1 MAKADRDAVLR
12 ARKRVPPPGGAL
24 LEDTEKMKQKHH
36 RMLCAFCALVIL
48 VSTVFPTAAFAEQPV
63 DAAAAEQTLTRAD
76 AAEMQQADAAVTVL
90 TESEQYQEMDTDA
103 RKDAALAQLDTLAAK
118 GLVEKDSIYTDEENG
133 MVSFRYPCGVL
144 GGILLTEPEDETL
157 DEENAETETA
167 ASDQA
172 LPLRLPPDLGAEM
185 QKSRAALLRR
195 TENQAVEKFGTA
207 VIYYAFDNT
216 INSSRFPYYS
226 YMQGFWEGM
235 GLRTTMNT
243 RVTLS
248 DLRRMNK
255 YDLCIL
261 SAHGAYYTYS
271 YGTFRKH
278 TRTEP
283 IILLTEASTLYKDII
298 YGFDLLAHRII
309 KLNGLYCVTADF
321 FRNAYRSGQLSNTII
336 YSETCEFLGVTNSV
350 DESMAEA
357 LLAGGAR
364 TVLGYVNNVYTVY
377 SRSMLWDTV
386 NHLAMG
392 QTIGRALA
400 HAKDTY
406 GENDIIWYTEQGGR
420 RPHAA
425 AACLVL
431 YGDEN
436 ARLNV
441 PENFSLEERAEA
453 AEDMLADVLESAA

>member
-76 AAEMQQADAAVTVL
+76 AAEMQQADAAVTAL

-103 RKDAALAQLDTLAAK
+103 RKDAALARLDTLAAK

-157 DEENAETETA
+157 DEENAGTETA
-167 ASDQA
+167 ASNHA
-172 LPLRLPPDLGAEM
+172 LSLRLPPDLGAEM
-185 QKSRAALLRR
+185 QTSRAALLRR

-226 YMQGFWEGM
+226 YMQGFWSALGLETKINIHVTVADLKKM
-235 GLRTTMNT
+235 GNYN
-243 RVTLS
+243 VS
-248 DLRRMNK
+248 V
-255 YDLCIL
+255 L
-261 SAHGAYYTYS
+261 SAHGSYYTYS
-271 YGTFRKH
+271 YGKFLKR

-283 IILLTEASTLYKDII
+283 IMLLTEESTFGKDLR
-298 YGFDLLAHRII
+298 YGFDLLAHRVI
-309 KLNGLYCVTADF
+309 KVNGMYCVTSDF
-321 FRNAYRSGQLSNTII
+321 FRNAYKGGKLSNTIV
-336 YSETCEFLGVTNSV
+336 YSETCEFLGVDGSEDNAMAGHRQSSATSTTSTPSTPAV
-350 DESMAEA
+350 CFGIPSITSSWGRMSGRRWSTPRRLMVRMTSSGTMRRAADVPMQRLPMQCSTATARRRSMYRRATA
-357 LLAGGAR
+357 ACSAR
-364 TVLGYVNNVYTVY
+364 TL
-377 SRSMLWDTV
+377 
-386 NHLAMG
+386 
-392 QTIGRALA
+392 
-400 HAKDTY
+400 
-406 GENDIIWYTEQGGR
+406 
-420 RPHAA
+420 RPER
-425 AACLVL
+425 CTFCKSIL
-431 YGDEN
+431 Y
-436 ARLNV
+436 
-441 PENFSLEERAEA
+441 
-453 AEDMLADVLESAA
+453 

>member
-1 MAKADRDAVLR
+1 MAKEDRDAVLR

-76 AAEMQQADAAVTVL
+76 AAEMQQADAAVTAL

-118 GLVEKDSIYTDEENG
+118 GFVEKDSIYTDEENG

-167 ASDQA
+167 SSDHA

-226 YMQGFWEGM
+226 YMQGFWSALGLETKINIHVTVADLKKM
-235 GLRTTMNT
+235 GNFN
-243 RVTLS
+243 VS
-248 DLRRMNK
+248 V
-255 YDLCIL
+255 L
-261 SAHGAYYTYS
+261 SAHGSYYTYS
-271 YGTFRKH
+271 YGKFLKR

-283 IILLTEASTLYKDII
+283 IMLLTEESTFGKDLR
-298 YGFDLLAHRII
+298 YGFDLLAHRVI
-309 KLNGLYCVTADF
+309 KVNGMYCVTSDF
-321 FRNAYRSGQLSNTII
+321 FRNAYKGGKLSNTIV
-336 YSETCEFLGVTNSV
+336 YSETCEFLGVDGSEDNA
-350 DESMAEA
+350 MADA
-357 LLAGGAR
+357 LLSGGAQA
-364 TVLGYVNNVYTVY
+364 VIGYVNNVYTVY
-377 SRSMLWDTV
+377 SRSMLWDTI
-386 NHLAMG
+386 NHLIMG
-392 QTIGRALA
+392 QNVGQALE
-400 HAKDTY
+400 HAKATY
-406 GENDIIWYTEQGGR
+406 GEDDLIWYHAQGGR

-425 AACLVL
+425 ASYAVL
-431 YGDEN
+431 YGN
-436 ARLNV
+436 SQAALHV
-441 PENFSLEERAEA
+441 PESNRSMFSADLA
-453 AEDMLADVLESAA
+453 A

>member
-1 MAKADRDAVLR
+1 MKAPVQRFLSA
-12 ARKRVPPPGGAL
+12 
-24 LEDTEKMKQKHH
+24 
-36 RMLCAFCALVIL
+36 LCALSFLLAAL
-48 VSTVFPTAAFAEQPV
+48 FPTAAL
-63 DAAAAEQTLTRAD
+63 AAGADDLAVSNTLTRED
-76 AAEMQQADAAVTVL
+76 AAQMQEADSAV
-90 TESEQYQEMDTDA
+90 
-103 RKDAALAQLDTLAAK
+103 AALTDSGDFAALSRAERFAAAQAQLRQLAEQ
-118 GLVEKDSIYTDEENG
+118 GLVSVRSIYLDEANG
-133 MVSFRYPCGVL
+133 MVSFSYSCGVQ
-144 GGILLTEPEDETL
+144 GGILVDDPE
-157 DEENAETETA
+157 EENAA
-167 ASDQA
+167 V
-172 LPLRLPPDLGAEM
+172 PLSQTPSVDLQEM
-185 QKSRAALLRR
+185 SNAPRGNLGSAM
-195 TENQAVEKFGTA
+195 
-207 VIYYAFDNT
+207 IYYALDNT
-216 INSSRFPYYS
+216 VNSSRYPYYS
-226 YMQGFWEGM
+226 YMKGFWTAM
-235 GLRTTMNT
+235 GLNT
-243 RVTLS
+243 RIDTMVTVA
-248 DLRRMNK
+248 DLRRMDR

>member
-1 MAKADRDAVLR
+1 MRR
-12 ARKRVPPPGGAL
+12 
-24 LEDTEKMKQKHH
+24 
-36 RMLCAFCALVIL
+36 
-48 VSTVFPTAAFAEQPV
+48 
-63 DAAAAEQTLTRAD
+63 
-76 AAEMQQADAAVTVL
+76 
-90 TESEQYQEMDTDA
+90 
-103 RKDAALAQLDTLAAK
+103 
-118 GLVEKDSIYTDEENG
+118 DSIRTDEENG
-133 MVSFRYPCGVL
+133 IVSFTYRCGVL
-144 GGILLTEPEDETL
+144 GGILLTLPDEL
-157 DEENAETETA
+157 DEMTFDAGDNGLRAPRDIAQCTPRTAEMPLTDDVRQAAEARQYRENALPETI
-167 ASDQA
+167 
-172 LPLRLPPDLGAEM
+172 G
-185 QKSRAALLRR
+185 RAA
-195 TENQAVEKFGTA
+195 
-207 VIYYAFDNT
+207 IYYAFDNT
-216 INSSRFPYYS
+216 VNSSRFPYYS

-425 AACLVL
+425 AAYLVL

>member
-1 MAKADRDAVLR
+1 MKAPVQRFLSA
-12 ARKRVPPPGGAL
+12 
-24 LEDTEKMKQKHH
+24 
-36 RMLCAFCALVIL
+36 LCALSFLLAAL
-48 VSTVFPTAAFAEQPV
+48 FPTAAL
-63 DAAAAEQTLTRAD
+63 AAGADDLAVSNTLTRED
-76 AAEMQQADAAVTVL
+76 AAQMQEADSAV
-90 TESEQYQEMDTDA
+90 
-103 RKDAALAQLDTLAAK
+103 AALTDSGDFAALSRAERFAAAQAQLRQLAEQ
-118 GLVEKDSIYTDEENG
+118 GLVSVRSIYLDEANG
-133 MVSFRYPCGVL
+133 MVSFSYSCGVQ
-144 GGILLTEPEDETL
+144 GGILVDDPE
-157 DEENAETETA
+157 EENAAVTL
-167 ASDQA
+167 SQM
-172 LPLRLPPDLGAEM
+172 PSVDLQEM
-185 QKSRAALLRR
+185 SNAPRGNLGSAM
-195 TENQAVEKFGTA
+195 
-207 VIYYAFDNT
+207 IYYAFDNT
-216 INSSRFPYYS
+216 VNSSRYPYYS
-226 YMQGFWEGM
+226 YMKGFWTAM
-235 GLRTTMNT
+235 GLNT
-243 RVTLS
+243 RIDTMVTVA
-248 DLRRMNK
+248 DLRRMDR

-377 SRSMLWDTV
+377 SRSMLWDTI

-425 AACLVL
+425 AAYLVL